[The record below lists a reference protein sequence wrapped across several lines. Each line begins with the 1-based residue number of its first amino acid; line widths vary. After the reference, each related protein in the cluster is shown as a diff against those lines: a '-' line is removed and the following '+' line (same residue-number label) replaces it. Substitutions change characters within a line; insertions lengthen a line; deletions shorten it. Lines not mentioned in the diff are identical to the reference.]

1 MQRDRTK
8 CPQKCPYI
16 IEVYVIEVVVVETVR
31 SLASL
36 DPDLIILLHTA
47 RIQSHHGQEQ
57 T

>member
-1 MQRDRTK
+1 MQ
-8 CPQKCPYI
+8 I
-16 IEVYVIEVVVVETVR
+16 IEVYVIEVVDTVR
-31 SLASL
+31 SLAFL